1 MVVTRREV
9 VADNN
14 GRVDDHDVQPMQ
26 TDKHVRKVGLVID
39 HLNKVMDVIR
49 DRIVT
54 GLLRGATIIDHRAL
68 VVTGIHKGGDGIKI
82 RIETAMR
89 KTVTQRRKQALQQM
103 MHRPRLLLRRLR
115 PLRLQRLQLT
125 RRHQLQRP
133 Q

>member
-1 MVVTRREV
+1 MVTRREV

-26 TDKHVRKVGLVID
+26 TVKHVRKVGLVID

-82 RIETAMR
+82 RIETATR

-103 MHRPRLLLRRLR
+103 MHSCLLY
-115 PLRLQRLQLT
+115 T
-125 RRHQLQRP
+125 SDAADE
-133 Q
+133 